1 MKHFGRISRYFDRIA
16 TQLSAVL
23 VIASVVTFAIAGL
36 FFLVLAPDRNG
47 PMPSPDG
54 AIRIATLLR
63 GLDAVSPPAR
73 KELAAAYRQGN
84 LTIRLDEDSTAG
96 TIDPS
101 SRALLSRIARDLPPG
116 IRILAIRSD
125 RPSSV
130 TVRALLHDGQ
140 AATLHVL
147 LDDGPFPPP
156 PPHLSSGPSPGPPS
170 GPPPGPPPGRGPSM
184 PPPPQ
189 GPPPPQQPVEPTFLS
204 PPVLLPLIF
213 LIASTILLSIWAARR
228 LAAPLGRFAAAVDRF
243 SGAGIES
250 PVREE
255 GPSEIRQAARAFNR
269 MRERIVR
276 LIEDR
281 TTTLIA
287 ISHDLRTPLTRLRLR
302 TEEIPASAEKARM
315 LEDLE
320 LMDSMIGSAVAYLR
334 EGSGLE
340 STEMADLPSIIE
352 TICDRFTDTGHTV
365 VYEGPQRFA
374 MLCRPQ
380 SLGRAISNLIDNAT
394 KFGTTV
400 TARLTTT
407 SASITIDVE
416 DDGPGITDEE
426 KRRVME
432 PFYRTDPA
440 RQATGGFGLGLA
452 IVLAIAETHGGTLTL
467 LDRLPRGVC
476 ARLSF
481 PAATSTGP
489 QAKLPTD
496 PA

>member
-1 MKHFGRISRYFDRIA
+1 MKLFGRIFRYFDRIA

-63 GLDAVSPPAR
+63 ALDAVSAPAR
-73 KELAAAYRQGN
+73 KELIAAYSQGP
-84 LTIRLDEDSTAG
+84 LTAKLDDASASG
-96 TIDPS
+96 SIDPA
-101 SRALLSRIARDLPPG
+101 SRALLSRIVRDLPPG
-116 IRILAIRSD
+116 IRIVAIRSD
-125 RPSSV
+125 QPSSV
-130 TVRALLHDGQ
+130 AVRAVLRDGQ
-140 AATLHVL
+140 AVTVNVL

-156 PPHLSSGPSPGPPS
+156 PPHSPPSPPPGHGPPGPSPDHG
-170 GPPPGPPPGRGPSM
+170 PPGPPPEPS
-184 PPPPQ
+184 
-189 GPPPPQQPVEPTFLS
+189 FLS

-228 LAAPLGRFAAAVDRF
+228 LAAPLARFAAAVDRF

-255 GPSEIRQAARAFNR
+255 GPSEIRRAARAFNR
-269 MRERIVR
+269 MRRRIIR

-302 TEEIPASAEKARM
+302 TEEIPASAEKIRM

-320 LMDSMIGSAVAYLR
+320 LMDSMIASAVAFLR
-334 EGSGLE
+334 ESSGLE
-340 STEMADLPSIIE
+340 ASEMADLPSIIE
-352 TICDRFTDTGHTV
+352 TICDQFTDTGHTV

-380 SLGRAISNLIDNAT
+380 SLGRAISNLIENAT

-400 TARLTTT
+400 TVRLTISTE
-407 SASITIDVE
+407 SITIDVE
-416 DDGPGITDEE
+416 DDGPGIPDDE
-426 KRRVME
+426 KQRVME

-452 IVLAIAETHGGTLTL
+452 IVLAVAESHGGTLML
-467 LDRLPRGVC
+467 LDLQPRGLC
-476 ARLSF
+476 ARMSF
-481 PAATSTGP
+481 PSATS
-489 QAKLPTD
+489 ADLREK
-496 PA
+496 

>member
-63 GLDAVSPPAR
+63 GLDAVSPQAR

-84 LTIRLDEDSTAG
+84 LTVKLDEDSTTG

-101 SRALLSRIARDLPPG
+101 SRALLSRIARELPPS
-116 IRILAIRSD
+116 IRIVAIRSD

-130 TVRALLHDGQ
+130 TVRALLQDGQ
-140 AATLHVL
+140 AVSIHVL

-156 PPHLSSGPSPGPPS
+156 PPHMSSVPSP
-170 GPPPGPPPGRGPSM
+170 GPPPGPPPGRGPYM

-189 GPPPPQQPVEPTFLS
+189 GPPPPPEPVEPTFLS

-269 MRERIVR
+269 MRERIIR

-320 LMDSMIGSAVAYLR
+320 LMGSMIGSAVAYLR

-340 STEMADLPSIIE
+340 ASEMADLPSIIE

-394 KFGTTV
+394 KFGTIV

-416 DDGPGITDEE
+416 DDGPGITDDE

-467 LDRLPRGVC
+467 LDRQPRGLC
-476 ARLSF
+476 ARLNI
-481 PAATSTGP
+481 PAPPFTG
-489 QAKLPTD
+489 LPEK
-496 PA
+496 

>member
-1 MKHFGRISRYFDRIA
+1 MKLFGRISLYFDRIA
-16 TQLSAVL
+16 TQLSALL

-63 GLDAVSPPAR
+63 GLDAVSASAR
-73 KELAAAYRQGN
+73 KELVAAYSQGP
-84 LTIRLDEDSTAG
+84 LTVKLDDGSAPG
-96 TIDPS
+96 SVDPA
-101 SRALLSRIARDLPPG
+101 SRALLSRIVRDLPPG
-116 IRILAIRSD
+116 IRIVAIHAD
-125 RPSSV
+125 QPSLV
-130 TVRALLHDGQ
+130 AVHAILRDGQ
-140 AATLHVL
+140 AVTVNVL

-156 PPHLSSGPSPGPPS
+156 RSS
-170 GPPPGPPPGRGPSM
+170 PGPPPGLGPSGV
-184 PPPPQ
+184 PPPH
-189 GPPPPQQPVEPTFLS
+189 GPPPPPEPSFLS
-204 PPVLLPLIF
+204 PPVLFPLIF
-213 LIASTILLSIWAARR
+213 LIASTILLSVWVARR
-228 LAAPLGRFAAAVDRF
+228 LAAPLARFATAVDRF

-269 MRERIVR
+269 MRGRIIR

-302 TEEIPASAEKARM
+302 TEEIPASAEKTRM

-320 LMDSMIGSAVAYLR
+320 QMDSMIASAVAYLR

-340 STEMADLPSIIE
+340 ASEMADLPSIIE
-352 TICDRFTDTGHTV
+352 TICDQFTDSGHTV

-380 SLGRAISNLIDNAT
+380 SLGRAISNLIENAT

-400 TARLTTT
+400 TTRMTV
-407 SASITIDVE
+407 SPESVTIDVE
-416 DDGPGITDEE
+416 DDGPGIPDEE
-426 KRRVME
+426 KQRVMK

-452 IVLAIAETHGGTLTL
+452 IVLAVAETHGGTLTL
-467 LDRLPRGVC
+467 LDRHPRGLC
-476 ARLSF
+476 ARMSF
-481 PAATSTGP
+481 PSATSADLR
-489 QAKLPTD
+489 AK
-496 PA
+496 

>member
-1 MKHFGRISRYFDRIA
+1 MKRFGRIFRYFDRIA

-23 VIASVVTFAIAGL
+23 VIASVVTFAVAGL

-63 GLDAVSPPAR
+63 GLDAVSAPAR
-73 KELAAAYRQGN
+73 KELIAAYSQGP
-84 LTIRLDEDSTAG
+84 LTVKLDDGSAPG
-96 TIDPS
+96 SVDPAS
-101 SRALLSRIARDLPPG
+101 HGLLSRIVRDLPPG
-116 IRILAIRSD
+116 IRIVAIRSD
-125 RPSSV
+125 QPSLV
-130 TVRALLHDGQ
+130 AVRALLRDGQ
-140 AATLHVL
+140 AVTVNVL

-156 PPHLSSGPSPGPPS
+156 SPFSPAGPPPPGP
-170 GPPPGPPPGRGPSM
+170 PPPGPPPGQGPGHGPPM
-184 PPPPQ
+184 APPPHL
-189 GPPPPQQPVEPTFLS
+189 PPPEPSFLS

-213 LIASTILLSIWAARR
+213 IVASTILLSIWVARR
-228 LAAPLGRFAAAVDRF
+228 LAAPLARFAAAVDRF

-255 GPSEIRQAARAFNR
+255 GPSEIRRAARAFNR
-269 MRERIVR
+269 MRRRIIR

-302 TEEIPASAEKARM
+302 TEEIPASAEKIRM

-320 LMDSMIGSAVAYLR
+320 LMDSMIASAVTYLR

-340 STEMADLPSIIE
+340 ALEMADLPSVIE
-352 TICDRFTDTGHTV
+352 TICDQFADTGHTV

-380 SLGRAISNLIDNAT
+380 SLGRAISNLIENAT

-400 TARLTTT
+400 TARLTISTD
-407 SASITIDVE
+407 SITIDVE
-416 DDGPGITDEE
+416 DDGPGIPDEE
-426 KRRVME
+426 KQRVME

-452 IVLAIAETHGGTLTL
+452 IVLAVAESHGGTLTL
-467 LDRLPRGVC
+467 LDRQPRGLC
-476 ARLSF
+476 ARMSF
-481 PAATSTGP
+481 PSATSADLR
-489 QAKLPTD
+489 AK
-496 PA
+496 

>member
-1 MKHFGRISRYFDRIA
+1 MKRFGRISLYFDRIA
-16 TQLSAVL
+16 TQLSALL
-23 VIASVVTFAIAGL
+23 VIASVVTFTIAGL

-47 PMPSPDG
+47 PMPSPGG

-63 GLDAVSPPAR
+63 GLDAVSASAR
-73 KELAAAYRQGN
+73 RELIAAYSQGP
-84 LTIRLDEDSTAG
+84 LTVKLDDGSVPG
-96 TIDPS
+96 SVDPAF
-101 SRALLSRIARDLPPG
+101 RALLSRIVRDLPPG
-116 IRILAIRSD
+116 VRIVAIRSD
-125 RPSSV
+125 HPSSV
-130 TVRALLHDGQ
+130 AVRALLRDGQ
-140 AATLHVL
+140 AVTVNVL

-156 PPHLSSGPSPGPPS
+156 PPRA
-170 GPPPGPPPGRGPSM
+170 PPPHS
-184 PPPPQ
+184 PPPPPE
-189 GPPPPQQPVEPTFLS
+189 PPEPSFLS

-228 LAAPLGRFAAAVDRF
+228 LAAPLARFAAAVDRF

-269 MRERIVR
+269 MRGRIIR

-302 TEEIPASAEKARM
+302 TEEIPASAEKTRM

-320 LMDSMIGSAVAYLR
+320 LMDSMIASAVTYLR

-340 STEMADLPSIIE
+340 ASEMADLPSIIE
-352 TICDRFTDTGHTV
+352 TICDQFTDAGHTV
-365 VYEGPQRFA
+365 VYEGPPRLA

-380 SLGRAISNLIDNAT
+380 SLGRAISNLIENAT

-400 TARLTTT
+400 TARLTTST
-407 SASITIDVE
+407 ESITIDVE
-416 DDGPGITDEE
+416 DDGPGIPDEE
-426 KRRVME
+426 KQRVME

-452 IVLAIAETHGGTLTL
+452 IVQAVAETHGGTLTL
-467 LDRLPRGVC
+467 LDRHPRGLC
-476 ARLSF
+476 ARMSF
-481 PAATSTGP
+481 PAATSADLR
-489 QAKLPTD
+489 AK
-496 PA
+496 